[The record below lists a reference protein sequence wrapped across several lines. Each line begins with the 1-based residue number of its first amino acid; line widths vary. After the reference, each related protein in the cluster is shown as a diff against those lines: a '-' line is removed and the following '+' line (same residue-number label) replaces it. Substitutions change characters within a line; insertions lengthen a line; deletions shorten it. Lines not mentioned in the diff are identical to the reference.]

1 MLPTSDSVVAVAD
14 SFVVD
19 SIVVDSV
26 VAVADSAM
34 DTAAD
39 SAADSDD
46 YSAAASYSPCRPS

>member
-14 SFVVD
+14 SVVVD
-19 SIVVDSV
+19 SVVVDSV

-34 DTAAD
+34 DAAAD

-46 YSAAASYSPCRPS
+46 YSAAACYSPRRSS